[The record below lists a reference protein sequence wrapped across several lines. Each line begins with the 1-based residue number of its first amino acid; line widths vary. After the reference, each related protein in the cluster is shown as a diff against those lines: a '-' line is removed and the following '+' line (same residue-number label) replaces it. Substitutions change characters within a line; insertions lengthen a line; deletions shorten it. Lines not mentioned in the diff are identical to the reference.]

1 MYSRQGYGINSQT
14 ALGAAYIL
22 NYKGCLNAKVQ
33 LSINSPIT
41 PYLSPTYL
49 LQGILLL

>member
-33 LSINSPIT
+33 LRYKLGITSPPDRCQSGRSISWV
-41 PYLSPTYL
+41 
-49 LQGILLL
+49 